1 MTDKVFSFWQS
12 VADLLEEVEEG
23 ERKEGL
29 VRKVASVRAL
39 YNGLSDTYQKGK
51 GDAGIPLA

>member
-1 MTDKVFSFWQS
+1 M
-12 VADLLEEVEEG
+12 ADLLDEVPAG

-29 VRKVASVRAL
+29 VNKVAGVRAL
-39 YNGLSDTYQKGK
+39 YNGLSETYQAGK